1 MEFSAVPEVLVD
13 TQAVKQIA
21 AQLLAG
27 MLANPHLYPQISDEE
42 ARGHQEK
49 ILTGLAV
56 ELAEALIATVDE
68 RQGN

>member
-1 MEFSAVPEVLVD
+1 ME
-13 TQAVKQIA
+13 TQEIKQIS

-56 ELAEALIATVDE
+56 ELAEALIKTVED
-68 RQGN
+68 RPRS